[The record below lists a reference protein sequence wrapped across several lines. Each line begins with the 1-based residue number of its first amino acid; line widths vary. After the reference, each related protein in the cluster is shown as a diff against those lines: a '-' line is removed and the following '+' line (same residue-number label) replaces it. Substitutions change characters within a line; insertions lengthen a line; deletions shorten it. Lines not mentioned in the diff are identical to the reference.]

1 VPFYNSRMARDLTEA
16 THELDNAA
24 AVFLSARPRLFG
36 IAYRML
42 GSAAEA
48 EDIVQDTWIRWQS
61 ADRSEVLE
69 PAAFLATITT
79 RLALNVAQS
88 ARSRRE
94 TYIGPWLP
102 EPVDTESDP
111 YLGAERGEALSLA
124 LLLLLEKLS
133 PAERAAYVL
142 REAFDY
148 PYSTI
153 ADILQST
160 EVNVRQIVSRAR
172 RHVAEDG
179 RRPAL
184 APALDDQNKLLEA
197 FIRAAQKGEVQELER
212 LFAAEIVSITDG
224 NGVVNAA
231 RKPVFGAPTVARFI
245 ASFSSHFWTGSEVA
259 YIVANG
265 QPAALFSRNGAVYV
279 MATLETGPD
288 GISRIM
294 WVMAPEKLALISR
307 SWPEPPSDEHGSR
320 PPLPSG

>member
-1 VPFYNSRMARDLTEA
+1 MALDLTQA
-16 THELDNAA
+16 NYELDDAA
-24 AVFLSARPRLFG
+24 AIFLSLRPRLFG

-48 EDIVQDTWIRWQS
+48 EDIVQDTWLRWQS

-102 EPVDTESDP
+102 EPVDTGSDP

-124 LLLLLEKLS
+124 VLLLLEKLS

-148 PYSTI
+148 SYATI
-153 ADILQST
+153 AEILQST

-179 RRPAL
+179 RRTASTPAFN
-184 APALDDQNKLLEA
+184 DQNKLLEA

-212 LFAAEIVSITDG
+212 LFAAEVVSVTDG

-231 RKPVFGAPTVARFI
+231 RKPVSGAQTVAKFI
-245 ASFSSHFWTGSEVA
+245 ASFSSHFWTGSQVA

-265 QPAALFSRNGAVYV
+265 QPAALFSRNDAIYV
-279 MATLETGPD
+279 MATIETEPE

-294 WVMAPEKLALISR
+294 WVMAPEKLSLISR
-307 SWPEPPSDEHGSR
+307 AWRG
-320 PPLPSG
+320 PSGAQ